1 MSDEQLITNHSGRTG
16 QRNGIA
22 LGEGQIRRI
31 FPVFVLAM
39 WVTAG
44 VWVAQGVWSSSATL
58 LAVEALAVCLIVFVN
73 FVLVFSVGYALCGL
87 LLNLTVLLAVD
98 RPLGALVVGGVLMAY
113 GLRLLVFTV
122 GRMRHPA
129 FAGRRAGTAAAHTSL
144 PLPIKV
150 LLWLQTATL
159 FTFHALTT
167 YALARGGVGL
177 TPVVAVGAALMVLG
191 LVTEAVA
198 DRQKQAAKHAHPN
211 RWVSTGLFARTRHPN
226 YAGEIVVQTG
236 VVVCA
241 VGAALATGSW
251 GWAFVGLVL
260 APVYIVL
267 LMLSATTG
275 AELAKQGKHGDDPDY
290 QAYVAGTVSLLPRR
304 G

>member
-44 VWVAQGVWSSSATL
+44 VWVSQGSWTGTMTL
-58 LAVEALAVCLIVFVN
+58 LAVEALVVCLLVLVN
-73 FVLVFSVGYALCGL
+73 FVLVFSVGYALCAI
-87 LLNLTVLLAVD
+87 LLNATVLVAVGS
-98 RPLGALVVGGVLMAY
+98 PPGALVVGAMLAAY
-113 GLRLLVFTV
+113 GVRLLVFTV
-122 GRMRHPA
+122 RRLRHPA
-129 FAGRRAGTAAAHTSL
+129 FASRRAGTAAAHAAL
-144 PLPIKV
+144 PAAVKV

-159 FTFHALTT
+159 FTFHAMTT
-167 YALARGGVGL
+167 NALARADVGL
-177 TPVVAVGAALMVLG
+177 TPVVAAGAGVMVLG
-191 LVTEAVA
+191 LILESVA
-198 DRQKQAAKHAHPN
+198 DAQKQRAKLAAGD

-226 YAGEIVVQTG
+226 YAGEILVQVG
-236 VVVCA
+236 LVVCA
-241 VGAALATGSW
+241 VGAAQATGSW
-251 GWAFVGLVL
+251 GWAFAGLVL

-267 LMLSATTG
+267 LMVSATTG
-275 AELAKQGKHGDDPDY
+275 AELAAQGRHGDDPDFV
-290 QAYVAGTVSLLPRR
+290 AYRARSGALLPGR